1 VSEETERALRWER
14 ARQRHEGVLSAA
26 GMVPF
31 RAGRRLRYA
40 CLIPVGPLARLVT
53 GVVLLGYL
61 IWQQSD
67 GGLRTRDVIEALLLA
82 LAFLV
87 LCTNRAS
94 VTEAGLSFDVAGL
107 RKVSSFGFVPLYAVR
122 EVVAGRR
129 PADWGRGPSHGAP
142 FPGLG
147 RVHIRY
153 EDASGT
159 EKTRS
164 AWVRGPQRY
173 AETVQEGRPG
183 KKAKGRPKR

>member
-14 ARQRHEGVLSAA
+14 ARQRHEGVLAAA
-26 GMVPF
+26 GMVPL

-53 GVVLLGYL
+53 GVALLGYL
-61 IWQQSD
+61 VWRQAD
-67 GGLRTRDVIEALLLA
+67 GGVRTWTVVQALLLA
-82 LAFLV
+82 LGFLV

-94 VTEAGLSFDVAGL
+94 ITEAGLSFDVAGL

-129 PADWGRGPSHGAP
+129 PADWARGPSHGAP

-153 EDASGT
+153 EDAYGT

-164 AWVRGPQRY
+164 AWVREPDRY
-173 AETVQEGRPG
+173 AETARDARPG
-183 KKAKGRPKR
+183 KKAKGRRTP

>member
-14 ARQRHEGVLSAA
+14 ARQRHEGVLAGA

-31 RAGRRLRYA
+31 RAGRKLRYA
-40 CLIPVGPLARLVT
+40 CLIPVGPLARLAT
-53 GVVLLGYL
+53 GVALLAYL
-61 IWQQSD
+61 IWRQVGD
-67 GGLRTRDVIEALLLA
+67 GLRTSTVIVALLCA
-82 LAFLV
+82 AGFLV

-94 VTEAGLSFDVAGL
+94 ITEAGLSFDVAGL

-122 EVVAGRR
+122 EVATGRR
-129 PADWGRGPSHGAP
+129 PAGWARGPSHGAP

-153 EDASGT
+153 EDAYGT

-164 AWVRGPQRY
+164 AWVREPARY
-173 AETVQEGRPG
+173 AETVHDTRPG
-183 KKAKGRPKR
+183 KKVKGRRKK